1 MGIDGFS
8 MSNLG
13 LNRNM
18 TSAQLANEAEAT
30 AKQALENQMADV
42 DGIGKKEKA
51 GRKDPDAAFNGTIPF
66 IGEPKEQE
74 EGEEE
79 TQQQPAELTEQNT
92 ENPEDEDEEEKTL
105 YQFRFNEEGMI
116 EIFNTEKNTVVKTI
130 SSDEAV
136 NTIKGLTK
144 IPSVFINK
152 QV

>member
-18 TSAQLANEAEAT
+18 TSAQLSNEAEAT

-74 EGEEE
+74 EDEEE
-79 TQQQPAELTEQNT
+79 TQEQPAEQAVQNT
-92 ENPEDEDEEEKTL
+92 EISEDEDEEEKTL

-130 SSDEAV
+130 SADEAV

-144 IPSVFINK
+144 IPSVFVNK
-152 QV
+152 QI

>member
-18 TSAQLANEAEAT
+18 TSAQLANEVEAT
-30 AKQALENQMADV
+30 AKQALDNQLADV

-74 EGEEE
+74 ENEEE
-79 TQQQPAELTEQNT
+79 TPEQTAEQIVQNT
-92 ENPEDEDEEEKTL
+92 ETPDDEDEEEKAL
-105 YQFRFNEEGMI
+105 YQFRFNEDGLI
-116 EIFNTEKNTVVKTI
+116 EIIHTEKNIVVKTI
-130 SSDEAV
+130 SPDEAV

-152 QV
+152 QI